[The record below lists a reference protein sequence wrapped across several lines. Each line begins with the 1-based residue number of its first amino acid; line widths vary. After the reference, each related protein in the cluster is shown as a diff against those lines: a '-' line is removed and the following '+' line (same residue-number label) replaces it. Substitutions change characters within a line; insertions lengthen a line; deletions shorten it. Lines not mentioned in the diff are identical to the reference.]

1 VVKLLNT
8 DIHKY
13 NFQILNYNAMS
24 DKDTL
29 TLSDIT
35 GQAEVLTSETI
46 NDSVK
51 SEKFKLII
59 GQFAAKLKSTVLAG
73 IGVLVFIGF
82 WSLLSAYTKE
92 ALPGPLATF
101 TVLKEMLSDPFYDY
115 GPNDKGIGLQ
125 LFNSIKTVLSGFLL
139 GSLIAIPI
147 GILMG
152 ASTICKQIFYPI
164 VQLLKPVSPLAWF
177 PIGLVVFK
185 DTGMA
190 TIFIVFIT
198 SLWSTLIN
206 TSFGVASIPQDHKNV
221 AKAFGFSK
229 MRYLTKILIP
239 YSLPH
244 IITGLRLSISV
255 AWLVIVAGEML
266 SGGAGIGFFVWD
278 SWNALS
284 LEKVISAIIIIGIVG
299 LLFDKLFTFIESKVA
314 YKA

>member
-1 VVKLLNT
+1 
-8 DIHKY
+8 
-13 NFQILNYNAMS
+13 MS
-24 DKDTL
+24 DKNTL
-29 TLSDIT
+29 TIDDALDTSIKVST
-35 GQAEVLTSETI
+35 ESPVISAEENL
-46 NDSVK
+46 
-51 SEKFKLII
+51 KFKLAVNTII
-59 GQFAAKLKSTVLAG
+59 EKSKSIFFAL
-73 IGVLVFIGF
+73 IGLVVFSGF
-82 WSLLSAYTKE
+82 WSLLTLYTDG
-92 ALPGPLATF
+92 ALPGPIATL

-152 ASTICKQIFYPI
+152 ASNICKQLFYPI

-190 TIFIVFIT
+190 TVFIVFIT

-229 MRYLTKILIP
+229 KRYLTKILIP

-284 LEKVISAIIIIGIVG
+284 LEKVISAILIIGIVG
-299 LLFDKLFTFIESKVA
+299 LLFDRIFTFIENKVA

>member
-1 VVKLLNT
+1 
-8 DIHKY
+8 
-13 NFQILNYNAMS
+13 MS
-24 DKDTL
+24 DKNTL
-29 TLSDIT
+29 TVDALDQVIT
-35 GQAEVLTSETI
+35 RSSVSTTTVAFENSKLKLILTS
-46 NDSVK
+46 VLFKAK
-51 SEKFKLII
+51 SIA
-59 GQFAAKLKSTVLAG
+59 FASLGLF
-73 IGVLVFIGF
+73 VFAGF
-82 WSLLSAYTKE
+82 WSLLSYYTKD
-92 ALPGPLATF
+92 ALPGPKATL
-101 TVLKEMLSDPFYDY
+101 TVLYEMISDPFYDY

-125 LFNSIKTVLSGFLL
+125 LFSSIKTVLMGFLM

-152 ASTICKQIFYPI
+152 ASTVCKQIFYPI

-229 MRYLTKILIP
+229 TRYLTKILIP

-299 LLFDKLFTFIESKVA
+299 LLFDKLFTYIESKVA
-314 YKA
+314 YQG

>member
-1 VVKLLNT
+1 
-8 DIHKY
+8 
-13 NFQILNYNAMS
+13 MS
-24 DKDTL
+24 SKDTL
-29 TLSDIT
+29 TLNDIGDQT
-35 GQAEVLTSETI
+35 EVLMENTAI
-46 NDSVK
+46 DNGRN
-51 SEKFKLII
+51 EKLKLILNSVLI
-59 GQFAAKLKSTVLAG
+59 KLKSTAFAG
-73 IGVLVFIGF
+73 IGIALFIGF
-82 WSLLSAYTKE
+82 WSLLSLYTKD

-125 LFNSIKTVLSGFLL
+125 LFNSIKTVLLGFLL
-139 GSLIAIPI
+139 GSLVAIPI

-152 ASTICKQIFYPI
+152 ASTICKQIMYPI

-185 DTGMA
+185 DTGLA

-206 TSFGVASIPQDHKNV
+206 TSFGIASIPQDHKNV

-239 YSLPH
+239 FSLPH

-299 LLFDKLFTFIESKVA
+299 LLFDKFFTYVENKVA
-314 YKA
+314 YKS

>member
-1 VVKLLNT
+1 
-8 DIHKY
+8 
-13 NFQILNYNAMS
+13 MS
-24 DKDTL
+24 NKDTL
-29 TLSDIT
+29 TLNDIADQT
-35 GQAEVLTSETI
+35 EVLMGNTAI
-46 NDSVK
+46 DNRRN
-51 SEKFKLII
+51 EKLKLILNSVLI
-59 GQFAAKLKSTVLAG
+59 KLKSTAFAG
-73 IGVLVFIGF
+73 IGIALFIGF
-82 WSLLSAYTKE
+82 WSLLSLYTKD

-125 LFNSIKTVLSGFLL
+125 LFNSIKTVLLGFLL
-139 GSLIAIPI
+139 GSLVAIPI

-152 ASTICKQIFYPI
+152 ASTICKQIMYPI

-185 DTGMA
+185 DTGLA

-206 TSFGVASIPQDHKNV
+206 TSFGIASIPQDHKNV

-239 YSLPH
+239 FSLPH

-299 LLFDKLFTFIESKVA
+299 LIFDKFFTFIENKVS

>member
-1 VVKLLNT
+1 
-8 DIHKY
+8 
-13 NFQILNYNAMS
+13 MS

-29 TLSDIT
+29 TIEKLDPTIT
-35 GQAEVLTSETI
+35 VFSESKTSSFLE
-46 NDSVK
+46 NEKLKLALNALLLKSKSV
-51 SEKFKLII
+51 F
-59 GQFAAKLKSTVLAG
+59 FAALGL
-73 IGVLVFIGF
+73 IVFGGF
-82 WSLLSAYTKE
+82 WSLLSAYTE
-92 ALPGPLATF
+92 NALPTPIATL

-125 LFNSIKTVLSGFLL
+125 LFCSIKTVLSGFLL

-284 LEKVISAIIIIGIVG
+284 LEKVISAIIIIGMVG
-299 LLFDKLFTFIESKVA
+299 LLFDRIFTFFESKVA

>member
-1 VVKLLNT
+1 
-8 DIHKY
+8 
-13 NFQILNYNAMS
+13 MS
-24 DKDTL
+24 NKDTL
-29 TLSDIT
+29 MLNDIAD
-35 GQAEVLTSETI
+35 QIEVLNKNTAIDPER
-46 NDSVK
+46 N
-51 SEKFKLII
+51 EKLKLIFNSVLI
-59 GQFAAKLKSTVLAG
+59 KLKSTAFAG
-73 IGVLVFIGF
+73 IGIALFIGF
-82 WSLLSAYTKE
+82 WSLLSLYTKD

-125 LFNSIKTVLSGFLL
+125 LFNSIKTVLLGFLL
-139 GSLIAIPI
+139 GSVVAIPI

-152 ASTICKQIFYPI
+152 ASTICKQIMYPI

-190 TIFIVFIT
+190 TVFIVFIT

-206 TSFGVASIPQDHKNV
+206 TSFGIASIPQDHKNV

-239 YSLPH
+239 FSLPH

-299 LLFDKLFTFIESKVA
+299 LIFDKFFTFIENKVS

>member
-1 VVKLLNT
+1 MSHSTTAAIETELAPKNYSLQKTFGKVIKKKSL
-8 DIHKY
+8 KKASRY
-13 NFQILNYNAMS
+13 ILEKA
-24 DKDTL
+24 
-29 TLSDIT
+29 
-35 GQAEVLTSETI
+35 
-46 NDSVK
+46 K
-51 SEKFKLII
+51 SI
-59 GQFAAKLKSTVLAG
+59 GFACIGLA
-73 IGVLVFIGF
+73 IFCGF
-82 WSLLSAYTKE
+82 WSVLSFYTKE
-92 ALPGPLATF
+92 ALPGPTATLK
-101 TVLKEMLSDPFYDY
+101 VLYEMLSDPFYDY

-125 LFNSIKTVLSGFLL
+125 LFVSIKTVLLGFSL
-139 GSLIAIPI
+139 GSLFAIPF
-147 GILMG
+147 GILIG
-152 ASTICKQIFYPI
+152 ASSFFKKLFYPI
-164 VQLLKPVSPLAWF
+164 VQFLKPVSPLAWF

-221 AKAFGFSK
+221 SKAFGFSK

-284 LEKVISAIIIIGIVG
+284 LEKVISAILIIGIVG
-299 LLFDKLFTFIESKVA
+299 LLFDRIFTFIENKVA

>member
-1 VVKLLNT
+1 MNSWRKSLTELSNLNQN
-8 DIHKY
+8 I
-13 NFQILNYNAMS
+13 MS
-24 DKDTL
+24 NKDTL
-29 TLSDIT
+29 TLNDIADQT
-35 GQAEVLTSETI
+35 EVLMENTAI
-46 NDSVK
+46 DNGRN
-51 SEKFKLII
+51 EKLKLILNSVLI
-59 GQFAAKLKSTVLAG
+59 KLKSTAFAG
-73 IGVLVFIGF
+73 IGIALFIGF
-82 WSLLSAYTKE
+82 WSLLSLYTKD

-125 LFNSIKTVLSGFLL
+125 LFNSIKTVLLGFLL
-139 GSLIAIPI
+139 GSLVAIPI

-152 ASTICKQIFYPI
+152 ASTICKQIMYPI

-206 TSFGVASIPQDHKNV
+206 TSFGIASIPQDHKNV

-239 YSLPH
+239 FSLPH

-299 LLFDKLFTFIESKVA
+299 LIFDKFFTYVENKVA
-314 YKA
+314 YKS

>member
-1 VVKLLNT
+1 
-8 DIHKY
+8 
-13 NFQILNYNAMS
+13 
-24 DKDTL
+24 
-29 TLSDIT
+29 
-35 GQAEVLTSETI
+35 
-46 NDSVK
+46 
-51 SEKFKLII
+51 
-59 GQFAAKLKSTVLAG
+59 
-73 IGVLVFIGF
+73 
-82 WSLLSAYTKE
+82 
-92 ALPGPLATF
+92 
-101 TVLKEMLSDPFYDY
+101 
-115 GPNDKGIGLQ
+115 LQ
-125 LFNSIKTVLSGFLL
+125 LFNSIKTVLFGFLL

-152 ASTICKQIFYPI
+152 ASTIAKQILYPI

-185 DTGMA
+185 DTGLA

-284 LEKVISAIIIIGIVG
+284 LEKVISAIIIIGIIG
-299 LLFDKLFTFIESKVA
+299 LLLDRIFTYIEKKVA
-314 YKA
+314 YS

>member
-1 VVKLLNT
+1 
-8 DIHKY
+8 
-13 NFQILNYNAMS
+13 MS
-24 DKDTL
+24 DKNTL
-29 TLSDIT
+29 TID
-35 GQAEVLTSETI
+35 VLNSSI
-46 NDSVK
+46 NVSTESNNSVEENQKLKLVLNTVLVK
-51 SEKFKLII
+51 SKSVLLATI
-59 GQFAAKLKSTVLAG
+59 GLLFFG
-73 IGVLVFIGF
+73 GF
-82 WSLLSAYTKE
+82 WSLLSAYTQN
-92 ALPGPLATF
+92 ALPTPTATM

-125 LFNSIKTVLSGFLL
+125 LFSSLKTVLSGFLL
-139 GSLIAIPI
+139 GSLIAIPL
-147 GILMG
+147 GILIG
-152 ASTICKQIFYPI
+152 ANKICKLIFYPI

-229 MRYLTKILIP
+229 KRYLTKILIP

-266 SGGAGIGFFVWD
+266 SGGSGML
-278 SWNALS
+278 LS
-284 LEKVISAIIIIGIVG
+284 VM
-299 LLFDKLFTFIESKVA
+299 IERYQGSV
-314 YKA
+314 

>member
-1 VVKLLNT
+1 
-8 DIHKY
+8 
-13 NFQILNYNAMS
+13 MS
-24 DKDTL
+24 DKNTL
-29 TLSDIT
+29 TIDALSIENSQEQTVAYSSDK
-35 GQAEVLTSETI
+35 GNTSLKLLF
-46 NDSVK
+46 NNVFQK
-51 SEKFKLII
+51 SKSAL
-59 GQFAAKLKSTVLAG
+59 FALVG
-73 IGVLVFIGF
+73 LVFFAGF
-82 WSLLSAYTKE
+82 WSLVSYFTE
-92 ALPGPLATF
+92 QALPGPVATL

-125 LFNSIKTVLSGFLL
+125 LFTSIKTVLSGFLI
-139 GSLIAIPI
+139 GSLFAIPI

-206 TSFGVASIPQDHKNV
+206 TSFGVGSIPQDHKNV

-284 LEKVISAIIIIGIVG
+284 LEKVISAIIIIGLVG
-299 LLFDKLFTFIESKVA
+299 LLFDRIFTYIEHKVA
-314 YKA
+314 YKG

>member
-1 VVKLLNT
+1 
-8 DIHKY
+8 
-13 NFQILNYNAMS
+13 MS
-24 DKDTL
+24 NKDTL
-29 TLSDIT
+29 TLNDIADQT
-35 GQAEVLTSETI
+35 EVLMGNTSIDTVR
-46 NDSVK
+46 N
-51 SEKFKLII
+51 EKLKLVLNSIAI
-59 GQFAAKLKSTVLAG
+59 KLKSTAFAG
-73 IGVLVFIGF
+73 IGIALFIGF
-82 WSLLSAYTKE
+82 WSLLSLYTKD

-125 LFNSIKTVLSGFLL
+125 LFNSIKTVLLGFLL
-139 GSLIAIPI
+139 GSVVAIPI

-152 ASTICKQIFYPI
+152 ASTICKQIMYPI

-206 TSFGVASIPQDHKNV
+206 TSFGIASIPQDHKNV

-239 YSLPH
+239 FSLPH

-299 LLFDKLFTFIESKVA
+299 LIFDKFFTFIEKKVS

>member
-1 VVKLLNT
+1 
-8 DIHKY
+8 
-13 NFQILNYNAMS
+13 MS

-29 TLSDIT
+29 TLSDIS
-35 GQAEVLTSETI
+35 GQAEVLTSENI

-51 SEKFKLII
+51 NEKFKLLIS
-59 GQFAAKLKSTVLAG
+59 QLAVKLKSTALAG
-73 IGVLVFIGF
+73 IGVLFFIGF
-82 WSLLSAYTKE
+82 WTLLSIYTKD

-125 LFNSIKTVLSGFLL
+125 LLNSIKTVLSGFLL

-152 ASTICKQIFYPI
+152 ASAICKQIFYPI

-206 TSFGVASIPQDHKNV
+206 TSFGIASIPQDHKNV

>member
-1 VVKLLNT
+1 
-8 DIHKY
+8 
-13 NFQILNYNAMS
+13 MS
-24 DKDTL
+24 DKNTL
-29 TLSDIT
+29 TIDSID
-35 GQAEVLTSETI
+35 SENTI
-46 NDSVK
+46 STAIKK
-51 SEKFKLII
+51 SFLEENI
-59 GQFAAKLKSTVLAG
+59 KLKLALNTIVEKSKSVLFAM
-73 IGVLVFIGF
+73 IGLIAFGGF
-82 WSLLSAYTKE
+82 WSLLSIYTE
-92 ALPGPLATF
+92 DALPGPVATL

-125 LFNSIKTVLSGFLL
+125 LFVSIKTVLMGFLM

-152 ASTICKQIFYPI
+152 ASTVCKQIFYPI

-229 MRYLTKILIP
+229 WRYLTKILVP

-284 LEKVISAIIIIGIVG
+284 LEKVISAILIIGIVG
-299 LLFDKLFTFIESKVA
+299 LLFDRIFTYIENKVA

>member
-1 VVKLLNT
+1 M
-8 DIHKY
+8 
-13 NFQILNYNAMS
+13 MS
-24 DKDTL
+24 NNKTL
-29 TLSDIT
+29 TLGTVQENLVD
-35 GQAEVLTSETI
+35 V
-46 NDSVK
+46 
-51 SEKFKLII
+51 SEKVIESSKSNEKLTEILGKVFEKSKSIFFAIIGLII
-59 GQFAAKLKSTVLAG
+59 FGGL
-73 IGVLVFIGF
+73 
-82 WSLLSAYTKE
+82 WELLSAYTE
-92 ALPGPLATF
+92 NALPTPITTL
-101 TVLKEMLSDPFYDY
+101 TVLKEMIMDPFYDY

-125 LFNSIKTVLSGFLL
+125 LFISIKTVLMGFLF
-139 GSLIAIPI
+139 GSIVAIPL
-147 GILMG
+147 GILIG
-152 ASTICKQIFYPI
+152 ANKICKLVFYPI

-190 TIFIVFIT
+190 TVFIVFIT

-229 MRYLTKILIP
+229 KRYLTKILFP

-266 SGGAGIGFFVWD
+266 SGGSGIGFFVWD

-284 LEKVISAIIIIGIVG
+284 LERVISAIIIIGIVG
-299 LLFDKLFTFIESKVA
+299 LLLDRIFTYIESRVA
-314 YKA
+314 Y

>member
-1 VVKLLNT
+1 
-8 DIHKY
+8 
-13 NFQILNYNAMS
+13 MS
-24 DKDTL
+24 DKNTL
-29 TLSDIT
+29 TVDAFDQVISVST
-35 GQAEVLTSETI
+35 ESNNAVASENI
-46 NDSVK
+46 
-51 SEKFKLII
+51 KFKLI
-59 GQFAAKLKSTVLAG
+59 LNTVLVKIKSLALASLG
-73 IGVLVFIGF
+73 LLVFAGF
-82 WSLLSAYTKE
+82 WSLLSYYTKD
-92 ALPGPLATF
+92 ALPGPKATL
-101 TVLKEMLSDPFYDY
+101 TVLYEMVSDPFYDY

-125 LFNSIKTVLSGFLL
+125 LFSSIKTVLMGFLL

-152 ASTICKQIFYPI
+152 ASSICKQIFYPI

-221 AKAFGFSK
+221 AKAFGFAK

-299 LLFDKLFTFIESKVA
+299 LLFDKLFTYIENKVA